1 MLLGLAACA
10 TPHPFAGLTHTG
22 TAQVAG
28 FSFTVNWN
36 DERAE
41 ATRTNTYWS
50 RDMTPVRAAAIVA
63 VRQVTG
69 CTVREGSVD
78 GDIALVTMRLR
89 CEGASATPRV
99 QCSGIALD
107 TYGDGGVLDVDI
119 RCEEI

>member
-10 TPHPFAGLTHTG
+10 SPHPLAGLSQSG

-36 DERAE
+36 EDHAE

-63 VRQVTG
+63 VHQVTG
-69 CTVREGSVD
+69 CEVREGSVD

-89 CEGASATPRV
+89 CEGASEAPRV
-99 QCSGIALD
+99 VCSGIALD

-119 RCEEI
+119 RCEET